1 MCLFARAIEHA
12 LNVPIQRLHDADAR
26 KHRWPVKFCDQ
37 QQRFDRGLPFIGIV
51 FRFRQFGDVSGG
63 IAQRAQ
69 GLAIDYDRI
78 KKTLD
83 PMTPS

>member
-1 MCLFARAIEHA
+1 
-12 LNVPIQRLHDADAR
+12 LH
-26 KHRWPVKFCDQ
+26 
-37 QQRFDRGLPFIGIV
+37 RGLPFVGIV